1 MMIVKVLFF
10 LIVII
15 GIFFVIVKIL
25 AKKSTF
31 LSGRSIRSIGGLP
44 LGQNK
49 SIQVVVI
56 GKSLYIVGVGDNIQ
70 LLEKISDEQEAAA
83 LIEMMTPGTSYTGPA
98 FEKLGGWLGKLRN
111 KPAAEEE
118 LEMTATF
125 QQVFQKKMQ
134 GMKERKEQM
143 DEWLQEENQTDRLND
158 K

>member
-70 LLEKISDEQEAAA
+70 LLEKISDEEEAAA
-83 LIEMMTPGTSYTGPA
+83 LIEMMTPGTSYAGPA
-98 FEKLGGWLGKLRN
+98 FETIGGWLGKFRN

-125 QQVFQKKMQ
+125 QQVFQTKLQ
-134 GMKERKEQM
+134 GMKDRKEQM
-143 DEWLQEENQTDRLND
+143 DEWLQEEKQTDRLND